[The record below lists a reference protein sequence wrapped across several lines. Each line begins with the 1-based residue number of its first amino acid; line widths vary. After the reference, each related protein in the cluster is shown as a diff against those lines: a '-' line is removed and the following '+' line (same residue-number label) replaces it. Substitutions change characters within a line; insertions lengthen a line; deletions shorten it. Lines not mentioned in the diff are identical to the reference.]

1 MILKTFD
8 THNIKNFLKWAA
20 NLDKESIC
28 KDFINKIELNETFI
42 IFNINDVKDDY
53 YDVPL
58 KDFNSIEEEL
68 IYALQSELEFIDE
81 DLNTIFMK
89 ELDFPDDALHFI
101 DVYIENRETGL
112 NILYGTYYPE
122 GFEEKYELTYSHD

>member
-8 THNIKNFLKWAA
+8 TQNIKNFLKWAT

-28 KDFINKIELNETFI
+28 KDFFNKIELNETFI
-42 IFNINDVKDDY
+42 IFNINGVKDDY
-53 YDVPL
+53 YDIPL

-68 IYALQSELEFIDE
+68 VYTFQSELEFIDE
-81 DLNTIFMK
+81 NLNTISME
-89 ELDFPDDALHFI
+89 ELSFPDDALHFI
-101 DVYIENRETGL
+101 DIYIENRETGL

-122 GFEEKYELTYSHD
+122 GFEEKYEVINESY

>member
-8 THNIKNFLKWAA
+8 TQNIKNFLKWAT

-42 IFNINDVKDDY
+42 IFNINGVKDDY
-53 YDVPL
+53 YDIPL

-68 IYALQSELEFIDE
+68 VYTLQSELEFIDE
-81 DLNTIFMK
+81 DLNTISME
-89 ELDFPDDALHFI
+89 ELSFPDDALHFI

-122 GFEEKYELTYSHD
+122 GFEEKYEVINESY